1 VRESM
6 RRNRWR
12 LFAGA
17 AVAVILAVQP
27 ATADDADT
35 CAKAFSG
42 DEAIAACTRLIS
54 SGRYNGRDLAIIYTN
69 RGNAWGGDLDRPIAD
84 YKIRD
89 YDQAIRLDPTYVPAY
104 IKRGYAWGSKD
115 LDRAIADY
123 TEVIRLDPTNALAY
137 YYRGYTWGAKGD
149 NERAIAD
156 YDQAIGLDPNARALT
171 VRCRAHAIAGN
182 LPQALSDCD
191 EAYRLRPNDGYTMAS
206 RCFIYLRLGRLD
218 DAIVE
223 YDAAAKRS
231 SSTAF
236 TLFGR
241 GIAKQRKGDTAG
253 GDADMIA
260 AKIINPKIAKESATK
275 YGLQ

>member
-1 VRESM
+1 M
-6 RRNRWR
+6 RRNGWR

-35 CAKAFSG
+35 CAKALSG

-69 RGNAWGGDLDRPIAD
+69 RGKAWGGDLDRPIAD
-84 YKIRD
+84 YAIRD

-104 IKRGYAWGSKD
+104 TKRGLAWGGKGD
-115 LDRAIADY
+115 LDRAITDY
-123 TEVIRLDPTNALAY
+123 TEVIRLDPKNALAY
-137 YYRGYTWGAKGD
+137 YYRGYAWGAKGD

-156 YDQAIGLDPNARALT
+156 YDQAIGLDPNARSYS

-191 EAYRLRPNDGYTMAS
+191 QAYRLSPNDGYTLAS
-206 RCFIYLRLGRLD
+206 RGFVYLRLGRLD

-223 YDAAAKRS
+223 YDAAVKRS
-231 SSTAF
+231 ASTAF

-253 GDADMIA
+253 ADADIIA
-260 AKIINPKIAKESATK
+260 AKIINPRIAKEFATK